1 MAYTTIKY
9 GASGDDVKTL
19 QNYLNQNG
27 YNLSADGQFGAK
39 TQAAVKDY
47 QNKNGLI
54 ADGIVGTNTWK
65 SFGNSTQNNTV
76 NKNTVLKST
85 SSATTNKENVRPT
98 YSASKEVS
106 SAQKALEEW
115 EGKKPQEYKSQYSGD
130 INTLL
135 DSILNGEKFSYDTAD
150 DELYKIYKEQYQ
162 NQGKLS
168 MQNTVAQ
175 SAELTGGYGS
185 SYGTAAG
192 QQAYQQYLTE
202 LNNIIPELRDR
213 AYQQYQ
219 DERTGKIQNLS
230 LLQQQDDSAY
240 SRYRDGVDDYNT
252 QLSYLYQKTNDIS
265 DRDWQKYL
273 QLVDSYEYDK
283 AFDYQKSRDAI
294 SDAQWQK
301 EYELSKQTASKSSS
315 GSSSSRSS
323 SGTSSSSSK
332 NSSGG
337 SSSGKK
343 PTVEMV
349 ENVKAYAND
358 NDLDGATE
366 YIENCQIAG
375 YDITE
380 LLSVVDRIANK
391 DDSSDSQKNTDES
404 NLSKSTGSTNK
415 YTNPISYDKK
425 YWLLGFK

>member
-240 SRYRDGVDDYNT
+240 SRYRDGVDDYNMVAGT
-252 QLSYLYQKTNDIS
+252 SVSVAQWIRLPAGSYTIS
-265 DRDWQKYL
+265 DGTTGGMTPYIAATF
-273 QLVDSYEYDK
+273 YGDK
-283 AFDYQKSRDAI
+283 NNTSGTNLGEVNTRYVGKSRTITTNKTCDVKLLLYTSNSA
-294 SDAQWQK
+294 K
-301 EYELSKQTASKSSS
+301 SKFTLYPQLEIGA
-315 GSSSSRSS
+315 
-323 SGTSSSSSK
+323 
-332 NSSGG
+332 
-337 SSSGKK
+337 
-343 PTVEMV
+343 M
-349 ENVKAYAND
+349 
-358 NDLDGATE
+358 ATE
-366 YIENCQIAG
+366 YEQYVAETETSVSSDG
-375 YDITE
+375 EAYIT
-380 LLSVVDRIANK
+380 SISRNMTIIVPQDDVDVEIRYNK
-391 DDSSDSQKNTDES
+391 DINCAIESFETRYAKDVQEIKNAI
-404 NLSKSTGSTNK
+404 
-415 YTNPISYDKK
+415 IS
-425 YWLLGFK
+425 LGGNI